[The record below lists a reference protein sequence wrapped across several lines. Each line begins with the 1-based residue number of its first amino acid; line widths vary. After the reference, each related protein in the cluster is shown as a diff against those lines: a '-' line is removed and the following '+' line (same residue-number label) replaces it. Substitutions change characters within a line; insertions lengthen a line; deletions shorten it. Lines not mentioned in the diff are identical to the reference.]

1 MISEAIQKANDK
13 AKQRVKEQQSFESA
27 KEYSVKVKLNG
38 LQCYVPLEDVQVQG
52 VPLGDYLKKLNDTI
66 AKQKTIEKVV
76 YGLVQSSA
84 EQSKLLEAIIQ
95 TLKGVKL

>member
-13 AKQRVKEQQSFESA
+13 AKQRVKEQQSFENA

-52 VPLGDYLKKLNDTI
+52 VPLGDYLKKLKNATT
-66 AKQKTIEKVV
+66 KQETIEKVV
-76 YGLVQSSA
+76 YGLVKSSA
-84 EQSKLLEAIIQ
+84 EQSKLLEAVVA
-95 TLKGVKL
+95 TLKGEKL